1 MMRKGKGLE
10 FPEGWGGLESAS
22 RILMKGSGIREADSD
37 DRGFPLLLTKNC
49 YNFMNFRWIMLIKN
63 A

>member
-10 FPEGWGGLESAS
+10 FPEGWGGGKGS
-22 RILMKGSGIREADSD
+22 RIHEADSD

-49 YNFMNFRWIMLIKN
+49 YNFMDFRWIMLIKN